1 MQSTFQASDS
11 GQAVIRNATAMG
23 TEQLIVTLHPGS
35 DSSVE
40 IQIREEV
47 ANDPNELVT
56 SAMSINRS
64 GLQSLVRWLQ
74 EQGAVD

>member
-47 ANDPNELVT
+47 ANDPNELVS
-56 SAMSINRS
+56 SAISINQS
-64 GLQSLVRWLQ
+64 GLQSLVQWLRA
-74 EQGAVD
+74 QGVVD

>member
-11 GQAVIRNATAMG
+11 GLAVIRNATALG

-35 DSSVE
+35 NSSVE

-47 ANDPNELVT
+47 ANDPNELVS
-56 SAMSINRS
+56 SAITINQS
-64 GLQSLVRWLQ
+64 GLQSLVQWLRA
-74 EQGAVD
+74 QGIVD